1 MKNKKI
7 IVCVK
12 FCGGDLNPFDGAALE
27 CALSTEC
34 HDITVV
40 TMAPESVREKFLQ
53 LTRLGVRAVLLT
65 DPAFA
70 GADTLATAKTLAAF
84 IRQQRPDFIFC
95 GRQSIDGDTAQ
106 VPPCLSVLLGYP
118 IIPYA
123 MGFAENENTVITREG
138 EKVPLKGN
146 QLITFERIAALRFP
160 SIRSKCSDVEVMR
173 NDSLRLSPVECGQS
187 GSPTRVI
194 KCFENN
200 AGRRKCSFIP
210 FSQLDKVI
218 AASLKEEQRTFAEY
232 RGLKLQ
238 RACFIGNIREETE
251 RIAERAEE
259 ISAVGKGAKEIADEI
274 QDSGAKTILW
284 SDQPQ
289 MRILAPQVAGI
300 LNAGLCADC
309 TGLETDGKH
318 LIMIRPAAGGAVTA
332 KIVCRSPITMATIR
346 TSGAAQ
352 NVVFSVGRGA
362 ENSLKKV
369 GDMAL
374 KYNALIGCSRA
385 VVDDG
390 YMPYASQIGLT
401 GLTVAPKVYVA
412 IGISGA
418 VQHMCAVERAGTI
431 IAVNQD
437 KNARIFDFADYGIV
451 ASF

>member
-27 CALSTEC
+27 CALSTGC
-34 HDITVV
+34 RDITVV

-65 DPAFA
+65 DPVFA

-84 IRQQRPDFIFC
+84 LRQQRPDFIFC

-118 IIPYA
+118 IIPYV
-123 MGFAENENTVITREG
+123 MRFAENAVIKREG
-138 EKVPLKGN
+138 EKVPLIGY
-146 QLITFERIAALRFP
+146 QLITFERIASLRFP
-160 SIRSKCSDVEVMR
+160 SIRSKCSDVEVIG
-173 NDSLRLSPVECGQS
+173 NESLRLSPVECGQS

-200 AGRRKCSFIP
+200 AGRRKCTFIP
-210 FSQLDKVI
+210 LSQLDKVI
-218 AASLKEEQRTFAEY
+218 AASLLEEQRIFAEY
-232 RGLKLQ
+232 RGPKLQ

-259 ISAVGKGAKEIADEI
+259 ISAAGKGPKEIADEI
-274 QDSGAKTILW
+274 KDSGIKTILW

-332 KIVCRSPITMATIR
+332 KITCRSPITMATIR
-346 TSGAAQ
+346 TSGALQ
-352 NVVFSVGRGA
+352 NVVFSIGRGA

-369 GDMAL
+369 GDMARR
-374 KYNALIGCSRA
+374 YNALIGCSRA

-390 YMPYASQIGLT
+390 CMPYACQIGLT
-401 GLTVAPKVYVA
+401 GITVAPKVYVA

-418 VQHMCAVERAGTI
+418 VQHMCAVDRAGTI

-437 KNARIFDFADYGIV
+437 KNARIFDFADYGII